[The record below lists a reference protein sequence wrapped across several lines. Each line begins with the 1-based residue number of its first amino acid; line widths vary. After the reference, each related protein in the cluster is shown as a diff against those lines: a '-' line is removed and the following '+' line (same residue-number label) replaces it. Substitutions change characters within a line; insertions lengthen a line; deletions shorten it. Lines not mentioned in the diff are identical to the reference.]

1 MSLNKAMLIGH
12 LGADPEMRYTQS
24 GTAVANL
31 RIATNENWTDKSG
44 QRQERTEWH
53 RVVTFGRTAENVGKY
68 LKKGRQVY
76 IEGRLQTRDWEDRD
90 GNKRYTTEIVANTI
104 TFLGGGSGGGG
115 GRGFDGPPAYTD
127 ADIGSS
133 MGGGGGGG
141 GGYDQSFDDDDIPF

>member
-1 MSLNKAMLIGH
+1 MSLNKAMIIGH

-76 IEGRLQTRDWEDRD
+76 VEGRLQTRDWEDRD

-104 TFLGGGSGGGG
+104 TFLGGGGGGG
-115 GRGFDGPPAYTD
+115 GGGFDGPPAYTD
-127 ADIGSS
+127 ADIGAS
-133 MGGGGGGG
+133 GGSF
-141 GGYDQSFDDDDIPF
+141 DQSFDDEDIPF